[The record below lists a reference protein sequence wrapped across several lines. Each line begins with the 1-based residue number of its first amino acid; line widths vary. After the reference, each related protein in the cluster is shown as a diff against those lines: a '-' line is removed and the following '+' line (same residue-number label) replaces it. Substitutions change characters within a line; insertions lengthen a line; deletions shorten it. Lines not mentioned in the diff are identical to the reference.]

1 MSDLILPGWAV
12 SIGGGIGMILI
23 GWLVFLTK
31 AIYENKQSIA
41 INSAHD
47 AQVSREL
54 QQIHDAIDNV
64 KTSFTSDLKDLNQKL
79 DMFLNREMNFLKELA
94 RKP

>member
-1 MSDLILPGWAV
+1 MSDLIIPGWAV
-12 SIGGGIGMILI
+12 AVSGSIGMMLI
-23 GWLVFLTK
+23 AWLIFLTK
-31 AIYENKQSIA
+31 TIYENKQAIA

-54 QQIHDAIDNV
+54 QQIHEAIDNV